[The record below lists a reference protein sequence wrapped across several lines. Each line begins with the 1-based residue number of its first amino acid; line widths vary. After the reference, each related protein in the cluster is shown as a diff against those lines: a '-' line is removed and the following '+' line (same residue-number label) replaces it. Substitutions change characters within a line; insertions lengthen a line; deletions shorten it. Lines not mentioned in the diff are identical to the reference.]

1 MWASI
6 TESENNMATIR
17 SLTANLVHSATGSDV
32 TDVMVDGFRLMS
44 SLELNTADEE
54 RILF

>member
-1 MWASI
+1 
-6 TESENNMATIR
+6 MATIR